1 MTPASPEVP
10 VLAGVGDLAGRF
22 EAVICDVWGVV
33 HDGCRAFPEALDGLT
48 RLRAAGLPV
57 ALVSNT
63 PRPHGPIL
71 DQLAGLGV
79 DPRYF
84 DELVT
89 AGDVARAALLEL
101 SAGRRCYHIGPA
113 RDLPLF
119 EGVAAIRVDSIAAA
133 DLIVCSGFADEER
146 ETAEDYRAYLAP
158 AAAAGLPLY
167 CANPDLGVFEGG
179 KFLPCAGSIAKLY
192 EEMGGAVRYFGKPYP
207 EVYDWTLARLAAHR
221 GKPLLRHRVLAIG
234 DGLATDVAGARAQ
247 GMPVVLIASGLH
259 RNELAGTSN
268 KLFAKARPD
277 WICERLR
284 W

>member
-1 MTPASPEVP
+1 MEP
-10 VLAGVGDLAGRF
+10 VSSVAGVGELAGRF
-22 EAVICDVWGVV
+22 DAVLCDVWGVV
-33 HDGCRAFPEALDGLT
+33 HDGYHAFPEALDGLV
-48 RLRAAGLPV
+48 RLRAAGLTV

-79 DPRYF
+79 DQRHF

-89 AGDVARAALLEL
+89 AGDVAGAALREL
-101 SAGRRCYHIGPA
+101 PAGSRCYHIGPA

-119 EGVAAIRVDSIAAA
+119 DGVAATRTASAATA

-146 ETAEDYRAYLAP
+146 ETAEDYRDRLAP

-179 KFLPCAGSIAKLY
+179 KYLPCAGSIAKLY
-192 EEMGGAVRYFGKPYP
+192 EDMGGPVRYFGKPYP
-207 EVYDWTLARLAAHR
+207 AIYEWTLARLAAQR
-221 GKPLLRHRVLAIG
+221 SAPLQRRRVLAIG
-234 DGLATDVAGARAQ
+234 DGLATDIAGARQQ
-247 GMPVVLIASGLH
+247 GLPVVLIASGLH
-259 RNELAGTSN
+259 RDELAGARG
-268 KLFAKARPD
+268 KLFAKVRPD
-277 WICERLR
+277 WICERFQ